1 MAFGAAHGFYRII
14 RSMKAVDIYLKVETD
29 LDESEVPAKF
39 AAELCRALE
48 RIYGVRRAEVMSL
61 HEHEPEGGA

>member
-1 MAFGAAHGFYRII
+1 MA
-14 RSMKAVDIYLKVETD
+14 AVDIYLKVETD
-29 LDESEVPAKF
+29 LDESENPRRF

-61 HEHEPEGGA
+61 HERETETGA

>member
-1 MAFGAAHGFYRII
+1 M
-14 RSMKAVDIYLKVETD
+14 SAVDIYLKVEAD
-29 LDESEVPAKF
+29 LDESEAPRGF

-61 HEHEPEGGA
+61 HERERSGA

>member
-1 MAFGAAHGFYRII
+1 
-14 RSMKAVDIYLKVETD
+14 MKAVDIYLKVETD